1 VDEPTEET
9 NRVDE
14 PFSWEQWFAQG
25 LKALRRALFR
35 YDFGLPEEFW
45 QHMEQAFREALAAG
59 RILMRALLDRRR
71 QPPPP
76 PEESRGEIEI
86 DWE

>member
-1 VDEPTEET
+1 MDDPTEET
-9 NRVDE
+9 NKANE
-14 PFSWEQWFAQG
+14 PFTWEVWFAQG
-25 LKALRRALFR
+25 LKAARRALRR

-71 QPPPP
+71 SSPAP
-76 PEESRGEIEI
+76 PEETRGEIEI

>member
-1 VDEPTEET
+1 MDEATEEPKK
-9 NRVDE
+9 VDE
-14 PFSWEQWFAQG
+14 PFSWEAWFAQG
-25 LKALRRALFR
+25 LKAARRALRR

-59 RILMRALLDRRR
+59 RILLRALLDRRR
-71 QPPPP
+71 PPAP
-76 PEESRGEIEI
+76 PEEARGEIEI